1 MPLRNLEQTQQE
13 WCMETDAKSR
23 IYNTPLTTGSTLD
36 SAQGKVSVILSN
48 QKKQPFFGTCGL
60 VSCVNVLR
68 MAGRTET
75 TEKEVLQVALRHNLC
90 RVSADPGS
98 CGGTTSK
105 DRRNIL
111 AHFGLE
117 SWTIAPSVEAIALFV
132 SQGRGV
138 IITVDPGE
146 LWQEPEYLNSFH
158 AVTVTSVKEDL
169 DGKLLGFYICDSGR
183 CMTTDNA
190 RYCEADFLEAALSPV
205 PMNVTAS
212 IIR

>member
-13 WCMETDAKSR
+13 WCMEPDNAK
-23 IYNTPLTTGSTLD
+23 IYNTPIETGSTLD
-36 SAQGKVSVILSN
+36 SAQGKVSVRVNSHTT
-48 QKKQPFFGTCGL
+48 QPFWGTCGL

-75 TEKEVLQVALRHNLC
+75 TEKEVLQVALQHKLC
-90 RVSADPGS
+90 RVHPDPGC

-105 DRRNIL
+105 DRKDVL
-111 AHFGLE
+111 AHFGLD
-117 SWTIAPSVEAIALFV
+117 SWTLAPSVEAIALFV

-146 LWQEPEYLNSFH
+146 LWQEPEYLNSYH
-158 AVTVTSVKEDL
+158 AITVTSVKTDL
-169 DGKLLGFYICDSGR
+169 EGNILGFYICDSGR
-183 CMTTDNA
+183 RMATDSA
-190 RYCEADFLEAALSPV
+190 RYCEADFLEAALCPV
-205 PMNVTAS
+205 RMNVTAS